1 MATDTC
7 FVGIQ
12 EHGGVGGNIKR
23 PLKIRDRPI
32 CGQALGTAELGMK
45 EKSQEKREGVTH
57 SALLGH
63 PAVCL

>member
-12 EHGGVGGNIKR
+12 EHGGMGGNIKR

-45 EKSQEKREGVTH
+45 EESEERRDGVTH
-57 SALLGH
+57 PALVGH